1 MLKVEI
7 TLILINFLKIWMI
20 IQSKTMSL
28 YKVMQMYKILSF

>member
-20 IQSKTMSL
+20 IQSKAMSL
-28 YKVMQMYKILSF
+28 YKVMQMYKILSS